1 MIHYINYMEIW
12 KDIPD
17 YEGFYQV
24 SNLGNVRSLD
34 RVVVNSLGYK
44 KLLKGKILSQKLR
57 KDGYKRVVLCD
68 KRGQIEKLVHILL
81 GICFL
86 GHKLEKRKIVIDH
99 KKEGNKSNNSL
110 KNLQII
116 TQRENASKCF
126 DKTKTSSKYTG
137 VSWYKS
143 LNKWKSQIQING
155 KTKHLG
161 YFTDEYEAHL
171 AYQNKLKEIN
181 G

>member
-1 MIHYINYMEIW
+1 MENNIEIW

-44 KLLKGKILSQKLR
+44 KLLKGKTLSQKLR

-68 KRGQIEKLVHILL
+68 NKGQIEKLVHILV

-86 GHKLEKRKIVIDH
+86 GYKLGKKNVIDH
-99 KKEGNKSNNSL
+99 KIEGDKSNNRL
-110 KNLQII
+110 ENLQII

-126 DKTKTSSKYTG
+126 NKSKTTSKYTG
-137 VSWYKS
+137 VYFYKS
-143 LNKWKSQIQING
+143 NKKWKSQIKING
-155 KTKHLG
+155 LMKHLG

-171 AYQNKLKEIN
+171 AYKNKLKEIN

>member
-1 MIHYINYMEIW
+1 MENNIEIW

-86 GHKLEKRKIVIDH
+86 GHKSDGHNKIIDH
-99 KKEGNKSNNSL
+99 KKEGDKSNNSL

-137 VSWYKS
+137 VSWSKS
-143 LNKWKSQIQING
+143 VNKWYSRIQING
-155 KTKHLG
+155 KTIYLG
-161 YFTDEYEAHL
+161 SFTDEYEAHL
-171 AYQNKLKEIN
+171 AYQKKLKEIN
-181 G
+181 D